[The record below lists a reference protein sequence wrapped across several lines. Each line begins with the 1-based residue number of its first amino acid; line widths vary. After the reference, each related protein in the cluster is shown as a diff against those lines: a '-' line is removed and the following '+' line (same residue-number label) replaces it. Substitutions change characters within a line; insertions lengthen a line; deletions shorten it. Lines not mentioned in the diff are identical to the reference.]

1 MGLYE
6 QIRDIAK
13 SKGYSVNRLEQELG
27 FARSSINKFNKNKPS
42 VEKLQQIADFLN
54 VSLDFLMTGQ
64 EAQKA
69 ENSPEL
75 TTRDERDIAKDL
87 ENIMNKLSAGESGPA
102 SYNGED
108 LDPEAADLFRDE
120 LEIALRRLK
129 LINKE
134 KYTNKRYKE

>member
-75 TTRDERDIAKDL
+75 TTRDERDIKKDL
-87 ENIMNKLSAGESGPA
+87 DSLREKLENKEYGPA
-102 SYNGED
+102 AYDGQDIPDED
-108 LDPEAADLFRDE
+108 VDLFLGQVE
-120 LEIALRRLK
+120 LMLRRLK
-129 LINKE
+129 VKNKE
-134 KYTNKRYKE
+134 KYNPNKNKK

>member
-134 KYTNKRYKE
+134 KYTNKRYKK